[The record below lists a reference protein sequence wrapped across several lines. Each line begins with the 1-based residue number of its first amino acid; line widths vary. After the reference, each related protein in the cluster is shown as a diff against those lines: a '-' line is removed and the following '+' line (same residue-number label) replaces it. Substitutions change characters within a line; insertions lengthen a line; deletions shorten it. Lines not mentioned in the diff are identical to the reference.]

1 MTKPIKPAP
10 RTSRNT
16 ALPACSGD
24 PLIDHAVTVMDLS
37 GFKNRI
43 SRKILA
49 TALFEVRKIGKLTT
63 KLEHWSKEIGINSHY
78 LQTAFTVL
86 QEFGLLV
93 REMDGGLKYFVD
105 EHRLRD
111 PSTLPVKS
119 VRRTIK
125 SKADMPGDS
134 GSTLSQCEKLQ
145 KITPRTRCVECG
157 VKVEFFA
164 DKVKHVCVACDL
176 RRQKKGYRG

>member
-1 MTKPIKPAP
+1 MTKKIAL
-10 RTSRNT
+10 RSTRNT

-111 PSTLPVKS
+111 PSTVPVKR
-119 VRRTIK
+119 VRRQQYGTVGK
-125 SKADMPGDS
+125 PVENEQ
-134 GSTLSQCEKLQ
+134 SQCKAEKQQ

-164 DKVKHVCVACDL
+164 DRVKHICVACDL

>member
-1 MTKPIKPAP
+1 MTKKIAL
-10 RTSRNT
+10 RSTRNT

-24 PLIDHAVTVMDLS
+24 VIVDHAVNIMDLS
-37 GFKNRI
+37 SYKNKV
-43 SRKILA
+43 SRRVLA
-49 TALFEVRKIGKLTT
+49 EALSEVRKIGKLTI
-63 KLEHWSKEIGINSHY
+63 KRELWAKQIGINTHY
-78 LQTAFTVL
+78 LQIAFTLL

-93 REMDGGLKYFVD
+93 RERHGQVNCFAVD

-111 PSTLPVKS
+111 PSTVPVKR
-119 VRRTIK
+119 VRRQQYGTVGK
-125 SKADMPGDS
+125 PVENEQ
-134 GSTLSQCEKLQ
+134 SQCKAEKQQ
-145 KITPRTRCVECG
+145 KIAPRTRCVECG